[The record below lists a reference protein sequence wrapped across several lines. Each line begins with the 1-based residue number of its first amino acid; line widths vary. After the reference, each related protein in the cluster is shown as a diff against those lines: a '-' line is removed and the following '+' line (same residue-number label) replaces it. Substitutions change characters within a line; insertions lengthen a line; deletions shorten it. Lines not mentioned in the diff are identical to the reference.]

1 MIEVVLVK
9 SSNNNYIKLINAI
22 NSLSQSIRV
31 FKIITNENEILEL
44 NPDNF
49 VDILIIEYTNFEL
62 INNITLLKL
71 TSNLKLII
79 ILTNNKVIEY
89 NSSNKCIFCDINH
102 VSQILQKY
110 VNSIPNTSNN
120 IECTIKKQIENELKY
135 LGYNPS
141 YYGTKYLA
149 ECIYCLYVNKD
160 LYYESS
166 MNNIYSIIGKKYNKS
181 KNTIKCN
188 ITRATNIMFYECEE
202 KKLKNYLGL
211 CSLPRTGT
219 KIIVQTIINKLNLL

>member
-120 IECTIKKQIENELKY
+120 IE
-135 LGYNPS
+135 
-141 YYGTKYLA
+141 
-149 ECIYCLYVNKD
+149 
-160 LYYESS
+160 
-166 MNNIYSIIGKKYNKS
+166 
-181 KNTIKCN
+181 
-188 ITRATNIMFYECEE
+188 
-202 KKLKNYLGL
+202 
-211 CSLPRTGT
+211 
-219 KIIVQTIINKLNLL
+219 

>member
-110 VNSIPNTSNN
+110 INSIPNTSNN

-135 LGYNPS
+135 LGYTPF
-141 YYGTKYLA
+141 L
-149 ECIYCLYVNKD
+149 LWNKI
-160 LYYESS
+160 SS
-166 MNNIYSIIGKKYNKS
+166 
-181 KNTIKCN
+181 
-188 ITRATNIMFYECEE
+188 
-202 KKLKNYLGL
+202 
-211 CSLPRTGT
+211 
-219 KIIVQTIINKLNLL
+219 